1 MGDGGQ
7 AWPDAGPDEA
17 SRERLQSPAFIGAG
31 PHVRQLAI
39 GAVTLVVCVVVL
51 LAGAGITALLAPAS
65 VWPTLLCNN
74 AASFLLLAAALQAA
88 RWPARWRARL
98 LVPEPGPE
106 NASAT
111 AEPGEALGWY
121 DRLMNR
127 VEARILTW
135 AHQLGLAPL
144 FLLGWSLLALAL
156 ARASWNLALVAGIPS
171 TWSKVCA
178 MVALVL
184 AFILLV
190 SERHLAS
197 ETPERWPEAAS
208 LVPFLRLAILGLLLS
223 ALCLLFLA
231 PDAVWPAR
239 VATLGGVLPAV
250 VAVEL
255 AGRATLAF
263 FAPRHGGEPPK
274 MLAESFVAGLL
285 QWPPAPLQALQ
296 AELHT
301 RLGIDLRQVWAFNY
315 MRRASLPV
323 LAAVAGLGWA
333 LSGVREIPLAGRGI
347 YERFGSPISVLGPG
361 LHLGLPWP
369 LGRVVAV
376 ENGVVHELAT
386 GQAGPMVADA
396 TADGPA
402 PESANRLW
410 DATHARDNTQVIAS
424 GEGTR
429 QNFQVVNMDVRFIY
443 RLGLTDADALAASY
457 QSADLP
463 SLIRSSA
470 SRVLLHTLA
479 SRTLDGLLSDDRRGL
494 ADAIGASV
502 QADLRNMNSGVEI
515 LATVIEAIHP
525 PAGAANAYHGV
536 QAAQIAAQAL
546 VAREHGAAAAAISA
560 ARLNAFDIQAQAQ
573 ASAHESQ
580 ASAQV
585 EQRLFE
591 AERAAYI
598 QAGQAFVL
606 ERYLA
611 QLRQGLGQAQLLV
624 LDHRLGAGGAEG
636 APTLD
641 LRSFLAPVD
650 ATPPRPSR

>member
-1 MGDGGQ
+1 MGSSAQ
-7 AWPDAGPDEA
+7 ARPDAGADDA
-17 SRERLQSPAFIGAG
+17 RGGNLRSPAFISARA
-31 PHVRQLAI
+31 HARRLAI
-39 GAVTLVVCVVVL
+39 GAMALAACVILL

-74 AASFLLLAAALQAA
+74 AASLLLLAAALQAA
-88 RWPARWRARL
+88 RWPARWRARRL
-98 LVPEPGPE
+98 APELVPGPME
-106 NASAT
+106 AA
-111 AEPGEALGWY
+111 EALGWY
-121 DRLMNR
+121 DRLMNT
-127 VEARILTW
+127 VEARIL
-135 AHQLGLAPL
+135 AGLHQLGLAPL
-144 FLLGWSLLALAL
+144 CLLAWSLLALAL
-156 ARASWNLALVAGIPS
+156 ARASWNLTLAAGNPS
-171 TWSKVCA
+171 TSSKVCA
-178 MVALVL
+178 VVALLL
-184 AFILLV
+184 AFSLLV

-208 LVPFLRLAILGLLLS
+208 LVPFLRLAIFGLALS

-239 VATLGGVLPAV
+239 VAALWGLLPAL

-263 FAPRHGGEPPK
+263 FAPRHGEQPPK
-274 MLAESFVAGLL
+274 MLADSFVCGLL

-296 AELHT
+296 AELHS

-323 LAAVAGLGWA
+323 LGVVLGLGWA
-333 LSGVREIPLAGRGI
+333 LTGVKEIPLAGRGI
-347 YERFGSPISVLGPG
+347 YERFGSPLSVLGPG

-386 GQAGPMVADA
+386 GQTGPAAAEA
-396 TADGPA
+396 TVDGPA

-443 RLGLTDADALAASY
+443 RLGLTDADALAATY
-457 QSADLP
+457 HSADLP
-463 SLIRSSA
+463 GLIRSSA

-494 ADAIGASV
+494 AQSIGSAV
-502 QADLRNMNSGVEI
+502 QADLHRMNSGVEI

-546 VAREHGAAAAAISA
+546 VARERGAAAAATSTA
-560 ARLNAFDIQAQAQ
+560 HLNAFDIQAQAQ
-573 ASAHESQ
+573 ASARESQ

-585 EQRLFE
+585 EQRLFQ
-591 AERAAYI
+591 AERVSYA
-598 QAGQAFVL
+598 QAGQAFVF

-624 LDHRLGAGGAEG
+624 LDHRLGGRDTDG

-641 LRSFLAPVD
+641 LRTFLAPVD
-650 ATPPRPSR
+650 AAPSRASR